1 MITKF
6 LEYLG
11 LRPKKPLTKQSELVE
26 FIHRNAS
33 FVSQVTLLTYIKA
46 RAGTQYPK
54 LFENPEYL
62 KSIEIARSH
71 LYASCVADLAFCSWM
86 VLKFEVPGHHM
97 HEMQTQMLQ
106 CSLCFALLL
115 PRRALSCHLASAV
128 LSEHLSAWRCVPWLL
143 PRLFCAGAVSA
154 SGSDAAFE
162 LHVVPPS
169 QSSAE
174 LSHIVDT
181 FAAATDAD
189 LATGQQA
196 LQSQLRE
203 VLASTA
209 KSIQL
214 VVGGAA
220 RVRA

>member
-1 MITKF
+1 MRCAPASDVCCRASRELFCVF
-6 LEYLG
+6 LALCTVSDWR
-11 LRPKKPLTKQSELVE
+11 LCLHA
-26 FIHRNAS
+26 FFA
-33 FVSQVTLLTYIKA
+33 FVSFCVRVLRALWLALLREQLSVSVVFRVRSVPC
-46 RAGTQYPK
+46 RAP
-54 LFENPEYL
+54 L
-62 KSIEIARSH
+62 KSCCA
-71 LYASCVADLAFCSWM
+71 LC
-86 VLKFEVPGHHM
+86 
-97 HEMQTQMLQ
+97 
-106 CSLCFALLL
+106 CFALLL

-128 LSEHLSAWRCVPWLL
+128 LSEHLSASRCVSWLL